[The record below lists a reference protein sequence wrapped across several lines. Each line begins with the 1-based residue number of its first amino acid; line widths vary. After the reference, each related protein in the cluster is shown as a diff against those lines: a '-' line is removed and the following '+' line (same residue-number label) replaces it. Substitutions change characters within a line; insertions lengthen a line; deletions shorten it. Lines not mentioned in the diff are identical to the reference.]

1 MAGGETMLSQGIG
14 RNIEAQLN
22 DIAAKHK
29 SKGLPG
35 TMPTKGPDGN
45 WQIPKAPGAGMGDKH
60 VKFSAQEQAEMD
72 AYGEIIGGGMPPHVG
87 PSVLPPT
94 PPPITKKDLAR
105 AERRGWKQGFR
116 TTAFMGSGKAWDPTI
131 ERGNGSKIRWFA
143 DKPDPAHSYMEGKQ
157 QASSNWARNDPSPIE
172 DNANMAPVKLKL
184 GKTLVVNG
192 NGRVWDQLSP
202 KGIKDKAAREA
213 LEPYAYNGR
222 LSTDEIA
229 RKAQEMGF
237 DSVTFRDIKDY
248 IAGNANVPAHNVYAM
263 INAKNIRGKYA
274 KFENKNRGKLADLLA
289 GGVGA
294 AGVGAALSSQDD
306 KA

>member
-1 MAGGETMLSQGIG
+1 MPALGKDLIRKLMGKQAKPKVKVGDYMTRGGSMEMSGIV
-14 RNIEAQLN
+14 RNIENTLEDVNLPYKA
-22 DIAAKHK
+22 DTPAWSDPYMK
-29 SKGLPG
+29 SPLPDTYENVPSGLP
-35 TMPTKGPDGN
+35 P
-45 WQIPKAPGAGMGDKH
+45 Q
-60 VKFSAQEQAEMD
+60 
-72 AYGEIIGGGMPPHVG
+72 VG
-87 PSVLPPT
+87 PSPRPPT
-94 PPPITKKDLAR
+94 PPKVTKKDRAK

-143 DKPDPAHSYMEGKQ
+143 DKPDPAYSYMEGKQ
-157 QASSNWARNDPSPIE
+157 QTTSNWARNDPNPIE

-213 LEPYAYNGR
+213 LEPFAYNGR

-229 RKAQEMGF
+229 RKAEEMGF

-248 IAGNANVPAHNVYAM
+248 IAGNSNVPAHNVYAM
-263 INAKNIRGKYA
+263 INQKNIRGKYA

-294 AGVGAALSSQDD
+294 AGVSAALSSQDD
-306 KA
+306 QA